1 MTTGGREEVQERDD
15 FIVSLN
21 IDRTPDDICSAGQR
35 RLVRELLAELRR
47 VAEDPRYAG
56 IVREVIDPVTGS
68 ARRRAPRTALLQA
81 RLAVEDYQLR
91 RRREGRP
98 LLMEETATQILLASA
113 SPEIEYYEFTK
124 TEESRYGADWLW
136 VWLDRSGVC
145 FMMLVQAKTLKV
157 NNGRWSLDLG
167 YRSGKGKRRQMDLLL
182 ESAEVFGV
190 PFSYVIYAGDRQ
202 YRATLECSSPHND
215 GHCRDRDR
223 AGVSWLA
230 GLSAHNVMTMLR
242 PSEYAADALH
252 RSMPLEDMLGTD
264 KPLPPIIDLNRKVLP
279 HEVRDLLSN
288 PEGQAQTIARMVF
301 GQVSTIRMGQF
312 SAADTA
318 LMPLPEGSIV
328 PELPRDRGHLP
339 LPYLPHVFGG
349 LRSSAPTFVQDVMAG
364 RTPPSWVT
372 ERLAGIVIVP
382 DSEPEVRH
390 HPPQLPAPSLQLPP
404 STSANA
410 AEEPRRVA

>member
-1 MTTGGREEVQERDD
+1 MPESSVRSPT
-15 FIVSLN
+15 
-21 IDRTPDDICSAGQR
+21 
-35 RLVRELLAELRR
+35 RL
-47 VAEDPRYAG
+47 P
-56 IVREVIDPVTGS
+56 DPV
-68 ARRRAPRTALLQA
+68 RRRAPRSALLQA

-91 RRREGRP
+91 RRREGHP

-124 TEESRYGADWLW
+124 AEESRCGADWLW

-202 YRATLECSSPHND
+202 YRATLECSSTHND
-215 GHCRDRDR
+215 GHCRDWDR

-230 GLSAHNVMTMLR
+230 GLSAHNVMTLLR

-252 RSMPLEDMLGTD
+252 RSMPLEDIMGMD
-264 KPLPPIIDLNRKVLP
+264 KPLPPLIDLNQKVLP
-279 HEVRDLLSN
+279 QELRDLLSN
-288 PEGQAQTIARMVF
+288 PQGQAQTIARTMLS
-301 GQVSTIRMGQF
+301 QVSTIRMGQL
-312 SAADTA
+312 SAADTT
-318 LMPLPEGSIV
+318 LMRLPEGALV

-349 LRSSAPTFVQDVMAG
+349 LRSLAPTFVQDVMAG

-372 ERLAGIVIVP
+372 ERLAGIVIIP
-382 DSEPEVRH
+382 DSEPEVRGQS
-390 HPPQLPAPSLQLPP
+390 PRLPAPSLPLLPGP
-404 STSANA
+404 SVNA